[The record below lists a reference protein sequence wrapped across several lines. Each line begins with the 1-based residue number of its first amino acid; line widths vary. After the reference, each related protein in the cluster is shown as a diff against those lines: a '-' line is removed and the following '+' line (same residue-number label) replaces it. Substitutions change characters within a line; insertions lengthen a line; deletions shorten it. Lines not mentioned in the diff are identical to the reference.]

1 MKKVKMD
8 GVVRQLDWH
17 LLSKDLMNGLFLS
30 QQELADLCKVSQQSI
45 SNWKRGFRNPGV
57 FARQKLFELAQKEKI
72 DLSKYETNSTRDAI
86 TKLIAKDNGKEITRL
101 LDIYQKMSKGARIKF
116 LRYGNS
122 LLK

>member
-1 MKKVKMD
+1 MD

>member
-101 LDIYQKMSKGARIKF
+101 LDIYQKISKGARIKF